1 MKFSKV
7 IHSLTILRLSTS
19 ERMSHILTLSSA
31 LENLDIKRFTY
42 GALRV
47 ENRVERNRLFLFDH
61 HLSFGGLVVQ
71 ETHNYG

>member
-1 MKFSKV
+1 MEFFESSFVWAVYIGKNVSYLLL
-7 IHSLTILRLSTS
+7 HSN
-19 ERMSHILTLSSA
+19 
-31 LENLDIKRFTY
+31 NLDIKRFTY
-42 GALRV
+42 RGALCV